1 MAAITYDLFEIDV
14 DSPAY
19 RIGKYFYFLGG
30 KNDDSKKWRRYLAI
44 GQEMRHELR
53 PPQFVSEDELLV
65 SEWTCAFFMWPLEP
79 CLELF
84 LLLLLRGKVIVND
97 ETLVMAYDFR

>member
-1 MAAITYDLFEIDV
+1 MSLRQRGRKLTLKYTR
-14 DSPAY
+14 DSPN
-19 RIGKYFYFLGG
+19 RVEGLQSFFGERRNRTFL
-30 KNDDSKKWRRYLAI
+30 LI

-53 PPQFVSEDELLV
+53 PAQFVSEDELLV
-65 SEWTCAFFMWPLEP
+65 TEWTCAFRMWPLEP

-97 ETLVMAYDFR
+97 ETLVRAYDFR

>member
-1 MAAITYDLFEIDV
+1 MTHPYIVEQ
-14 DSPAY
+14 
-19 RIGKYFYFLGG
+19 YFFGFLGG
-30 KNDDSKKWRRYLAI
+30 KNVSEHFPI
-44 GQEMRHELR
+44 GQEIRHELR
-53 PPQFVSEDELLV
+53 PAQFVSEDELLV
-65 SEWTCAFFMWPLEP
+65 SEWTCAFRMWPLEP